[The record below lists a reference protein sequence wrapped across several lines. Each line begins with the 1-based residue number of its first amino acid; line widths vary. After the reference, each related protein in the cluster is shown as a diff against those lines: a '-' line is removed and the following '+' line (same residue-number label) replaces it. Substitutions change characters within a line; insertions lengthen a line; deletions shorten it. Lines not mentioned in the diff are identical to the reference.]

1 MIDIRLF
8 VTLFIFSLIFSG
20 CVEENEEIEQE
31 SFVQAYEE
39 VTSLE
44 EYLDSLDPVDLVE
57 MDEKL
62 ALGLVALPLAC
73 VDHPHTKP
81 TWREYLYNLDYR
93 FVSDFEN
100 TRSFYG
106 CYDWHS
112 AVHSHWTMAKTLKK
126 FPDISVGPL
135 IIEKLKNHLSE
146 ESLQGELEFFELED
160 NESFERPYGY
170 AWVMKLYEELYT
182 WDDENAQE
190 WAENLKPL
198 VDLFRERTVKYLEN
212 RSFPIRSGTHS
223 NTAFNLRLMLDYVRS
238 LDDSEFEEVIDR
250 RSRFF
255 FEKDRN
261 CPTLFEPS
269 GSDFISPCLA
279 QANLMG
285 ELMEENEFAAWFDEF
300 MPALYTQEFQN
311 LADIIE
317 YEDKEASTEELEGS
331 VTHLDGLLL
340 YRAWAMNEIAENLP
354 DGDIQKEILNNLS
367 YHQGKEGIKLIF
379 DTDYVGTHWLGTY
392 AFYFMLTAES

>member
-1 MIDIRLF
+1 MYDIRIFLTLLTF
-8 VTLFIFSLIFSG
+8 VFIISG
-20 CVEENEEIEQE
+20 CVEENEQE
-31 SFVQAYEE
+31 PLVQAYEE
-39 VTSLE
+39 ITSLE
-44 EYLDSLDPVDLVE
+44 EYLESLDPIDLVE

-73 VDHPHTKP
+73 VDHPHSKP
-81 TWREYLYNLDYR
+81 TWREYLYNLEYKFISDY
-93 FVSDFEN
+93 EN

-112 AVHSHWTMAKTLKK
+112 AVHSHWTLAKTLKK

-135 IIEKLKNHLSE
+135 IIEKLNNHLSE
-146 ESLQGELEFFELED
+146 ESLKGELEFFELESND
-160 NESFERPYGY
+160 SFERPYGY

-182 WDDENAQE
+182 WEDENAQK

-198 VDLFRERTVKYLEN
+198 VDLFRERTISYIEN
-212 RSFPIRSGTHS
+212 RSFPMRNGTHS
-223 NTAFNLRLMLDYVRS
+223 NTAFNLRLMLDYTSS
-238 LDDSEFEEVIDR
+238 LDDNEFHRAIED

-255 FEKDRN
+255 FENDRN
-261 CPTLFEPS
+261 CPAKYEPS

-285 ELMEENEFAAWFDEF
+285 ELMGTDEFAAWFDEF
-300 MPALYTQEFQN
+300 MPPLYSEEFQH
-311 LADIIE
+311 LASIIE

-340 YRAWAMNEIAENLP
+340 YRAWSMNEIAVNLP
-354 DGDIQKEILNNLS
+354 EGDIQKEILKKLS
-367 YHQGKEGIKLIF
+367 FQQGQEGLKLIF
-379 DTDYVGTHWLGTY
+379 DTDYVGTHWLGTF
-392 AFYFMLTAES
+392 AFYYMLTTDL

>member
-1 MIDIRLF
+1 MNNIKLS
-8 VTLFIFSLIFSG
+8 LSLLIFALVYSG
-20 CVEENEEIEQE
+20 CVEVNEEAGQK
-31 SFVQAYEE
+31 SFSQASEIII
-39 VTSLE
+39 TLE
-44 EYLDSLDPVDLVE
+44 EYLDSLDPFDRVE

-73 VDHPHTKP
+73 VDHPHKKP
-81 TWREYLYNLDYR
+81 TWREYIYNLDYR
-93 FVSDFEN
+93 YISNYED

-146 ESLQGELEFFELED
+146 ENLQGELEFFELES

-198 VDLFRERTVKYLEN
+198 VDLFRERTISYIEN
-212 RSFPIRSGTHS
+212 RSFPIRNGTHS
-223 NTAFNLRLMLDYVRS
+223 NTAFNLRLMLDYARS
-238 LDDSEFEEVIDR
+238 VGDNEFEQAIDR
-250 RSRFF
+250 RSRYFY
-255 FEKDRN
+255 ENDRN
-261 CPTLFEPS
+261 CPTTFEPS

-285 ELMEENEFAAWFDEF
+285 ELMGTDEFAAWFDEF
-300 MPALYTQEFQN
+300 MPPLYTEEFQH
-311 LADIIE
+311 LASIIE
-317 YEDKEASTEELEGS
+317 YEDKEAATEELEDS

-340 YRAWAMNEIAENLP
+340 HRAWSMNEIAVNLP
-354 DGDIQKEILNNLS
+354 EGDIQKEILNNLA
-367 YHQGKEGIKLIF
+367 YQQGKEGMKLIF
-379 DTDYVGTHWLGTY
+379 DTDYIGTHWLGTY
-392 AFYFMLTAES
+392 AFYFMLTTEL